1 MLQLGHELAVESAHG
16 VSGQEAD
23 ALGLQVAVD
32 PGELGHQRL
41 FALIVL
47 LGQHQLELAVH
58 VLDDTGHLF
67 VLKQTCYL

>member
-58 VLDDTGHLF
+58 VLDNARNL
-67 VLKQTCYL
+67 LIL